1 MGTSTFILGGDFVSD
16 QNSEVER
23 AISALTAEIL
33 NLSSLEGETK
43 AALSVTIENAF
54 ARLVLAIEGKSKQTL
69 EQCLEEA
76 APTVP

>member
-1 MGTSTFILGGDFVSD
+1 MSD

>member
-1 MGTSTFILGGDFVSD
+1 MSD

-33 NLSSLEGETK
+33 NLSSLEGEAK

-54 ARLVLAIEGKSKQTL
+54 ARLVLAIEGKSKQTM
-69 EQCLEEA
+69 EECLEEA
-76 APTVP
+76 APTVSAPVG

>member
-1 MGTSTFILGGDFVSD
+1 METSTFILGGDFVSD